1 MKNIYL
7 NMIQMIHIIRIFVIH
22 ILQRIIQIFL
32 YMIDKMNSI
41 KIICFYAQIIVYM
54 MDMILYIK
62 ELSVSVK

>member
-7 NMIQMIHIIRIFVIH
+7 NMIQIVHIIIIFVVH
-22 ILQRIIQIFL
+22 ILQRIKQTLL

-41 KIICFYAQIIVYM
+41 KIVCHYAQIIVYM

-62 ELSVSVK
+62 GQSVIV